1 MRKIGINLHF
11 LKSLSDFE
19 AVELLSAHGF
29 CATFSD
35 TFDAER
41 QVKIAELLAKK
52 GISYDTLHAPF
63 GHINDMWR
71 EGEGG
76 ERMCA
81 ELIACIDNCALA
93 GVPMAV
99 VHLSSGVNAPQ
110 VNDIGIERFTRLV
123 EYAEK
128 RNVVIAF
135 ENQRKLTNIS
145 WALETF
151 EQNEKVGFCWD
162 CGHEGCFSPGREY
175 MPLFSSQLVALHL
188 HDNYA
193 VFTDDRHMI
202 PFDGTLDFEKIAE
215 RIRKSSYS
223 GTLMLELFKKD
234 GEPYGNMTAD
244 QYLDRAYAAAL
255 RLRKM
260 IDND

>member
-11 LKSLSDFE
+11 AKSLSDTD
-19 AVELLSAHGF
+19 AAELLFSHGF
-29 CATFSD
+29 RATFSD

-41 QVKIAELLAKK
+41 QVNIAELLARK

-93 GVPMAV
+93 GVPTAV
-99 VHLSSGVNAPQ
+99 MHLSSGVNAPQ
-110 VNDIGIERFTRLV
+110 VNDIGIARFTRLV
-123 EYAEK
+123 EHAGK
-128 RNVVIAF
+128 KGVVIAF

-151 EQNEKVGFCWD
+151 EKNEQVGFCWD
-162 CGHEGCFSPGREY
+162 CGHEGCFSNGRQY
-175 MPLFSSQLVALHL
+175 MPLFASQLAALHI

-193 VFTDDRHMI
+193 VFNGDRHMI
-202 PFDGTLDFEKIAE
+202 PFDAALDFERIA
-215 RIRKSSYS
+215 RQIRESGYR

-244 QYLDRAYAAAL
+244 EYLCRAYAAAE
-255 RLRKM
+255 RLRAM